1 MFGSYS
7 VSVPSAPL
15 GYFLKSS
22 LAEERSSSIYFR
34 GASMSPELSRL
45 SSTSS
50 GDASRRTYSS
60 CITSLRC
67 VPSPRRWMMY
77 SRSFSSCH
85 EGYGPKRVSRKD
97 RFRSAPSRR
106 GRLTVEIE
114 PSG

>member
-22 LAEERSSSIYFR
+22 LTEERFSIYFR
-34 GASMSPELSRL
+34 AASMSPELSRL
-45 SSTSS
+45 SSTSP

-67 VPSPRRWMMY
+67 VPSPRRWM
-77 SRSFSSCH
+77 C
-85 EGYGPKRVSRKD
+85 
-97 RFRSAPSRR
+97 
-106 GRLTVEIE
+106 T
-114 PSG
+114 